1 MNELSHYRAI
11 AETRQLIREGFG
23 IQSAAALAA
32 KLTGHR
38 DPVPL
43 ALAAAQAELTCAR
56 CKADLLARKL
66 RRVGGDF
73 QPPMESDDEN

>member
-1 MNELSHYRAI
+1 MTELSNFMAVT
-11 AETRQLIREGFG
+11 ETRALLRQGLG
-23 IQSAAALAA
+23 IQPAAELAA

-66 RRVGGDF
+66 RRVGGNFSTTDGVRR
-73 QPPMESDDEN
+73 